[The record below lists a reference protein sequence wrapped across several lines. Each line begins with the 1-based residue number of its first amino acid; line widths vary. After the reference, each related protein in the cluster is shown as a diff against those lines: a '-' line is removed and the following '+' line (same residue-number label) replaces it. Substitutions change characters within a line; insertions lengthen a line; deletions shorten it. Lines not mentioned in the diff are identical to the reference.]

1 MSAASDAGGRGH
13 IAFDQSHVNIK
24 LPNRCRRCHAYNE
37 DPDVPMLRESCV
49 ILLNQMTRTPEGL
62 CFLLCLSLPQL
73 AVTAVALL
81 LLLFFGHYSSALAL
95 LHCLVLLNLARFCV
109 VKYFGRRYA
118 REYSAEADLLHLHT
132 AALRHSTRG
141 GNRGGLATTNQ
152 PQVYENATLPD

>member
-37 DPDVPMLRESCV
+37 DPDVPMLRESYV
-49 ILLNQMTRTPEGL
+49 ILLNQMTRTPQGL

-73 AVTAVALL
+73 AVTSVALL
-81 LLLFFGHYSSALAL
+81 LLLFTSSYNVALVL

-132 AALRHSTRG
+132 AALRHP
-141 GNRGGLATTNQ
+141 NRGGLATIHQ
-152 PQVYENATLPD
+152 PQVYENAALPD